1 MQRSVLRIGSWV
13 FAALLSPLTLSA
25 CGHLPTATD
34 PHYTPAGFFD
44 VHVCNWPE
52 QPQFLMALWST
63 TRFTEVTEVAVFSP
77 DGVRLGA
84 LDLSKYRTVP
94 QKSGAPEKRAFIT
107 HFELPPHAK
116 DGWYAAEVT
125 LAGAE
130 RHQARDYVLHQLLP
144 QAQGLR
150 PTGTVADVPT
160 TLRWQAV
167 PGAAYY
173 QVFVKDMW
181 NDGAVIYTS
190 TLLREPEVALPPG
203 LLRRDGGYAWRV
215 HARDIH
221 EHPRLGDFNH
231 GSLSAEAVF
240 FIQP

>member
-13 FAALLSPLTLSA
+13 FAALLLPLTFSA

-52 QPQFLMALWST
+52 QPQFLMVLWST

-77 DGVRLGA
+77 DGARLGA

-94 QKSGAPEKRAFIT
+94 QKSGSPEKRAFISY
-107 HFELPPHAK
+107 FDLPPDAS
-116 DGWYAAEVT
+116 DGWYVGEAV
-125 LAGAE
+125 LVGNE
-130 RHQARDYVLHQLLP
+130 RHRARDFVAHTLLP
-144 QAQGLR
+144 QAQGLS
-150 PTGTVADVPT
+150 PENDVADVPRE
-160 TLRWQAV
+160 LRWQAV

-173 QVFVKDMW
+173 QVFVKDLW
-181 NDGAVIYTS
+181 ADGAVIYTS
-190 TLLREPEVALPPG
+190 ALLTEPMAPLPPD
-203 LLRRDGGYAWRV
+203 LLRRGGGYAWRV
-215 HARDIH
+215 HARDVNG
-221 EHPRLGDFNH
+221 HPRLGDFNH
-231 GSLSAEAVF
+231 GSLSQEIVF